1 MEQPKLSLSLVI
13 PIGLM
18 LFSFFFGAG
27 NLIFP
32 PVLGQE
38 AGDNILMA
46 TLGFCFSGVGF
57 PLLGILAMAINRFD
71 NPDMMAEPVSPMYGR
86 IVTILCALT
95 IGPFFAIPRTAAVSF
110 DTGIMALLPAS
121 MHDMGLAVYSAIF
134 FAITYYCAINPSQ
147 IVDRIGKVMA
157 PMLIIC
163 LSLLVGCAVFNPM
176 GSAQA
181 AQNAYVDIPF
191 FKGFLEGYNTMDLL
205 CSLLFGA
212 ATISAIELTG
222 VKDQKQ
228 LTKLCVYA
236 GVIAAICLAAVYGSL
251 AYAGATSVSVTGMV
265 ASGGQLL
272 NKITVHYFGNFGK
285 IVLALIIF
293 FACITTSIGLSTAI
307 PDYFTKLAKGKIT
320 YQRFV
325 AAICLFSFAVSNI
338 GLSNIITFSIPVLC
352 MLYPITIALVI
363 LNVGKDIF
371 KRDKRIFRACL
382 ILTTIFAIFDGLR
395 AAGIDTGAANTF
407 LASIVPL
414 YDIGFGWI
422 TPCFG
427 GILLGFVWK
436 ACSPKEAE

>member
-147 IVDRIGKVMA
+147 IIDRIGKVMA

-228 LTKLCVYA
+228 LTKLCIYA
-236 GVIAAICLAAVYGSL
+236 GIVAAVCLAVVYGSL

-307 PDYFTKLAKGKIT
+307 PDYFTKLSKGKVT

-352 MLYPITIALVI
+352 MMYPITIALVI

>member
-1 MEQPKLSLSLVI
+1 MEQPKLSLSLI
-13 PIGLM
+13 LPIGLM

-32 PVLGQE
+32 PVLGQQ
-38 AGDNILMA
+38 AGDNLLMA

-86 IVTILCALT
+86 IITILCALT
-95 IGPFFAIPRTAAVSF
+95 IGPLFAIPRTAAVSF

-121 MHDMGLAVYSAIF
+121 MHNVGLAIYSAIF

-157 PMLIIC
+157 PMLITC
-163 LSLLVGCAVFNPM
+163 LAVLVSCAIFSPM

-181 AQNAYVDIPF
+181 AQDAYVNIPF

-228 LTKLCVYA
+228 LTKLCIYA
-236 GVIAAICLAAVYGSL
+236 GIVAAVCLAVVYGSL

-272 NKITVHYFGNFGK
+272 NKITIHYFGNFGK

-307 PDYFTKLAKGKIT
+307 PDYFTKLSKGKVT

-352 MLYPITIALVI
+352 MMYPITIALVI

>member
-1 MEQPKLSLSLVI
+1 MEQPKLSLSLI
-13 PIGLM
+13 LPIGLM

-32 PVLGQE
+32 PVLGQQ
-38 AGDNILMA
+38 AGDNLLMA

-95 IGPFFAIPRTAAVSF
+95 IGPLFAIPRTAAVSF

-121 MHDMGLAVYSAIF
+121 MHNVGLSIYSAIF

-157 PMLIIC
+157 PMLITC
-163 LSLLVGCAVFNPM
+163 LAALVGCAIFNPM

-181 AQNAYVDIPF
+181 AQDAYVNIPF

-228 LTKLCVYA
+228 LTKLCIYA
-236 GVIAAICLAAVYGSL
+236 GIVAAVCLAVVYGSL

-307 PDYFTKLAKGKIT
+307 PDYFTKLSKGKVT

-352 MLYPITIALVI
+352 MMYPITIALVI

>member
-1 MEQPKLSLSLVI
+1 MEQPKLSLSLI
-13 PIGLM
+13 LPIGLM

-32 PVLGQE
+32 PVLGQQ
-38 AGDNILMA
+38 AGDNLLMA

-86 IVTILCALT
+86 IITILCALT
-95 IGPFFAIPRTAAVSF
+95 IGPLFAIPRTAAVSF

-121 MHDMGLAVYSAIF
+121 MHNVGLAIYSAIF

-157 PMLIIC
+157 PMLITC
-163 LSLLVGCAVFNPM
+163 LAALVGCAIFSPM

-181 AQNAYVDIPF
+181 AQDAYVNIPF

-228 LTKLCVYA
+228 LTKLCIYA
-236 GVIAAICLAAVYGSL
+236 GIVAAVCLAVVYGSL

-307 PDYFTKLAKGKIT
+307 PDYFTKLSKGKVT

-338 GLSNIITFSIPVLC
+338 GLSNIITVSIPVLC
-352 MLYPITIALVI
+352 MMYPITIALVI

>member
-1 MEQPKLSLSLVI
+1 MEQPKLSLSLI
-13 PIGLM
+13 LPIGLM

-32 PVLGQE
+32 PVLGQQ
-38 AGDNILMA
+38 AGDNLLMA

-86 IVTILCALT
+86 IITILCALT
-95 IGPFFAIPRTAAVSF
+95 IGPLFAIPRTAAVSF

-121 MHDMGLAVYSAIF
+121 MHNVGLAIYSAIF

-157 PMLIIC
+157 PMLITC
-163 LSLLVGCAVFNPM
+163 LAALVGCAIFSPM

-181 AQNAYVDIPF
+181 AQDAYVNIPF

-228 LTKLCVYA
+228 LTKLCIYA
-236 GVIAAICLAAVYGSL
+236 GIVAAVCLAVVYGSL

-307 PDYFTKLAKGKIT
+307 PDYFTKLSKGKVT

-352 MLYPITIALVI
+352 MMYPITIALVI

>member
-1 MEQPKLSLSLVI
+1 MEQPKLSLSLI
-13 PIGLM
+13 LPIGLM

-32 PVLGQE
+32 PVLGQQ
-38 AGDNILMA
+38 AGDNLLMA

-86 IVTILCALT
+86 IITILCALT
-95 IGPFFAIPRTAAVSF
+95 IGPLFAIPRTAAVSF
-110 DTGIMALLPAS
+110 DTGIMALLPAN
-121 MHDMGLAVYSAIF
+121 MHNVGLAIYSAIF

-157 PMLIIC
+157 PMLITC
-163 LSLLVGCAVFNPM
+163 LAALVGCAIFSPM

-181 AQNAYVDIPF
+181 AQDAYVNIPF

-228 LTKLCVYA
+228 LTKLCIYA
-236 GVIAAICLAAVYGSL
+236 GIVAAVCLAVVYGSL

-307 PDYFTKLAKGKIT
+307 PDYFTKLSKGKVT

-352 MLYPITIALVI
+352 MMYPITIALVI

>member
-1 MEQPKLSLSLVI
+1 MEQPKLSLSLII

-32 PVLGQE
+32 PVLGQQ
-38 AGDNILMA
+38 AGDNLLMA

-95 IGPFFAIPRTAAVSF
+95 IGPLFAIPRTAAVSF

-121 MHDMGLAVYSAIF
+121 MHDVGLAIYSAIF

-163 LSLLVGCAVFNPM
+163 LAVLVGCAIFSPM

-181 AQNAYVDIPF
+181 AQDAYVNIPF

-228 LTKLCVYA
+228 LTKLCIYA
-236 GVIAAICLAAVYGSL
+236 GIVAAVCLAVVYGSL

-307 PDYFTKLAKGKIT
+307 PDYFTKLSKGKIS
-320 YQRFV
+320 YKNFV
-325 AAICLFSFAVSNI
+325 AAICLFSFAVSNV
-338 GLSNIITFSIPVLC
+338 GLGNIITFSIPVLC

-371 KRDKRIFRACL
+371 KRDKCIFRACL

>member
-1 MEQPKLSLSLVI
+1 MEQPKLSLSLI
-13 PIGLM
+13 LPIGLM

-32 PVLGQE
+32 PVLGQQS
-38 AGDNILMA
+38 GDNLLMA

-95 IGPFFAIPRTAAVSF
+95 IGPLFAIPRTAAVSF

-121 MHDMGLAVYSAIF
+121 MHNVGLAIYSAIF

-157 PMLIIC
+157 PMLITC
-163 LSLLVGCAVFNPM
+163 LAALVGCAIFSPM

-181 AQNAYVDIPF
+181 AQDAYVNIPF

-228 LTKLCVYA
+228 LTKLCIYA
-236 GVIAAICLAAVYGSL
+236 GIVAAVCLAVVYGSL

-307 PDYFTKLAKGKIT
+307 PDYFTKLSKGKVT

-352 MLYPITIALVI
+352 MMYPITIALVI

>member
-1 MEQPKLSLSLVI
+1 MEQPKLSLSLI
-13 PIGLM
+13 LPIGLM

-32 PVLGQE
+32 PVLGQQ
-38 AGDNILMA
+38 AGDNLLMA

-86 IVTILCALT
+86 IITILCALT
-95 IGPFFAIPRTAAVSF
+95 IGPLFAIPRTAAVSF

-121 MHDMGLAVYSAIF
+121 MHNVGLAIYSAIF

-157 PMLIIC
+157 PMLITC
-163 LSLLVGCAVFNPM
+163 LAALVGCAIFSPM

-181 AQNAYVDIPF
+181 AQDAYVNIPF

-228 LTKLCVYA
+228 LTKLCIYA
-236 GVIAAICLAAVYGSL
+236 GIVAAVCLAVVYGSL

-265 ASGGQLL
+265 TSGGQLL

-307 PDYFTKLAKGKIT
+307 PDYFTKLSKGKVT

-352 MLYPITIALVI
+352 MMYPITIALVI

>member
-38 AGDNILMA
+38 AGDNLLMA

-86 IVTILCALT
+86 IITILCALT
-95 IGPFFAIPRTAAVSF
+95 IGPLFAIPRTAAVSF

-121 MHDMGLAVYSAIF
+121 MHNVGLAIYSAIF

-157 PMLIIC
+157 PMLITC
-163 LSLLVGCAVFNPM
+163 LAALVGCAIFSPM

-181 AQNAYVDIPF
+181 AQDAYVNIPF

-228 LTKLCVYA
+228 LTKLCIYA
-236 GVIAAICLAAVYGSL
+236 GIVAAVCLAVVYGSL

-307 PDYFTKLAKGKIT
+307 PDYFTKLSKGKVT

-352 MLYPITIALVI
+352 MMYPITIALVI

>member
-1 MEQPKLSLSLVI
+1 MEQPKISLSLVI

-32 PVLGQE
+32 PVLGQQ
-38 AGDNILMA
+38 AGDNLLLA

-57 PLLGILAMAINRFD
+57 PLFGILAMAINSFD
-71 NPDMMAEPVSPMYGR
+71 NPDMMAEPVSPMYGK

-110 DTGIMALLPAS
+110 DTGIMALLPAG
-121 MHDMGLAVYSAIF
+121 MHDMGLAIYSAFF
-134 FAITYYCAINPSQ
+134 FALTYYFAVNPST
-147 IVDRIGKVMA
+147 IIDRIGKVMA
-157 PMLIIC
+157 PMLLIC
-163 LSLLVGCAVFNPM
+163 LAALIGCAILNPM
-176 GSAQA
+176 GSPQPAQE
-181 AQNAYVDIPF
+181 AYASVPF
-191 FKGFLEGYNTMDLL
+191 FKGFIEGYNTMDLL
-205 CSLLFGA
+205 CSMLFGA
-212 ATISAIELTG
+212 ATINAIESKG
-222 VKDQKQ
+222 VKGLKQ
-228 LTKLCVYA
+228 LTTICIYA
-236 GVIAAICLAAVYGSL
+236 GIIAAICLAAVYGAL
-251 AYAGATSVSVTGMV
+251 AYAGATSVSVTGLV

-272 NKITVHYFGNFGK
+272 NKITIHYFGNFGK

-307 PDYFTKLAKGKIT
+307 PDYFNKLSGGKIS
-320 YQRFV
+320 YQKFV
-325 AAICLFSFAVSNI
+325 AAVCLFSFCVSNV
-338 GLSNIITFSIPVLC
+338 GLSNIISFSIPVLC

-371 KRDKRIFRACL
+371 KRDKYIFRPCL

-395 AAGIDTGAANTF
+395 AAGIDTGAANAF
-407 LASIVPL
+407 LSSIIPM

-427 GILLGFVWK
+427 GILLGFIWK
-436 ACSPKEAE
+436 AIAKKEA

>member
-1 MEQPKLSLSLVI
+1 
-13 PIGLM
+13 
-18 LFSFFFGAG
+18 
-27 NLIFP
+27 
-32 PVLGQE
+32 
-38 AGDNILMA
+38 
-46 TLGFCFSGVGF
+46 
-57 PLLGILAMAINRFD
+57 
-71 NPDMMAEPVSPMYGR
+71 
-86 IVTILCALT
+86 
-95 IGPFFAIPRTAAVSF
+95 
-110 DTGIMALLPAS
+110 
-121 MHDMGLAVYSAIF
+121 
-134 FAITYYCAINPSQ
+134 
-147 IVDRIGKVMA
+147 MA

-163 LSLLVGCAVFNPM
+163 LAALVGCAIFNPM

-181 AQNAYVDIPF
+181 AHDAYVNVPF

-205 CSLLFGA
+205 CSMLFGA

-228 LTKLCVYA
+228 LTKLCIYA
-236 GVIAAICLAAVYGSL
+236 GIIAAICLAAVYGSL

-307 PDYFTKLAKGKIT
+307 PDYFTKLSKGKIS
-320 YQRFV
+320 YKNFV
-325 AAICLFSFAVSNI
+325 AAICLFSFAVSNV
-338 GLSNIITFSIPVLC
+338 GLGNIITFSIPVLC

-363 LNVGKDIF
+363 LNVGKDVF

>member
-1 MEQPKLSLSLVI
+1 MEQPKLSLSLI
-13 PIGLM
+13 LPIGLM

-32 PVLGQE
+32 PVLGQQ
-38 AGDNILMA
+38 AGDNLLMA

-86 IVTILCALT
+86 IITILCALT
-95 IGPFFAIPRTAAVSF
+95 IGPLFAIPRTAAVSF

-121 MHDMGLAVYSAIF
+121 MHNVGLAIYSAIF

-157 PMLIIC
+157 PMLITC
-163 LSLLVGCAVFNPM
+163 LAALVGCAIFSPM

-181 AQNAYVDIPF
+181 AQDTYVNIPF

-228 LTKLCVYA
+228 LTKLCIYA
-236 GVIAAICLAAVYGSL
+236 GIVAAVCLAVVYGSL

-307 PDYFTKLAKGKIT
+307 PDYFTKLSKGKVT

-352 MLYPITIALVI
+352 MMYPITIALVI

>member
-1 MEQPKLSLSLVI
+1 MEQPKLSLSLI
-13 PIGLM
+13 LPIGLM

-32 PVLGQE
+32 PVLGQQ
-38 AGDNILMA
+38 AGDNLLMA

-95 IGPFFAIPRTAAVSF
+95 IGPLFAIPRTAAVSF

-121 MHDMGLAVYSAIF
+121 MHNVGLAIYSAIF

-157 PMLIIC
+157 PMLITC
-163 LSLLVGCAVFNPM
+163 LAALVGCAIFSPM

-181 AQNAYVDIPF
+181 AQDAYVNIPF

-228 LTKLCVYA
+228 LTKLCIYA
-236 GVIAAICLAAVYGSL
+236 GIVAAVCLAVVYGSL

-307 PDYFTKLAKGKIT
+307 PDYFTKLSKGKVT

-352 MLYPITIALVI
+352 MMYPITIALVI